1 MNIMNIRKNYRI
13 FYSVILMLFMIY
25 ANTSNAQTVEF
36 SKQVAAFK
44 EDANI
49 QIIANMWAEY
59 MKDKSGAA
67 KSKYWV
73 GKDYIEYEAPGSRF
87 YNYNLQH
94 VYNIS
99 KINDTTYEINTIAY
113 MLVNPDNYYELV
125 SAIYKVYAINI
136 NGQWKLSSFLDMHM
150 DEMEQYKAGHINYIY
165 PPGYDFSRKEARNTG
180 KFINEFVKL
189 YEIAPVDEIT
199 YAVSNSLDQSSH
211 MVGFSY
217 TLYRSESK
225 YAGRFIYPS
234 TILSARCNHIH
245 EIVHALIIPQ
255 YPDCHYML
263 NEGIATF
270 YGGHA
275 NVPYEDLYKLAQDWL
290 KQNDCNFEDFES
302 LYAIEV
308 DGIHPFENILGARI
322 IEYTINKY
330 GHSKIK
336 DLLTIKDYK
345 EIFEAIDVTDI
356 NRFCKGLFS
365 N

>member
-1 MNIMNIRKNYRI
+1 MKKFKLIIG
-13 FYSVILMLFMIY
+13 FLVALCALPG
-25 ANTSNAQTVEF
+25 SNAYSQIVEF
-36 SKQVAAFK
+36 SKQIAAFK
-44 EDANI
+44 DDVNI
-49 QIIANMWAEY
+49 QTIANMWAEY
-59 MKDKSGAA
+59 MKDKSGSA
-67 KSKYWV
+67 KSKYWA

-136 NGQWKLSSFLDMHM
+136 NGEWKLSGFLDMHLADM
-150 DEMEQYKAGHINYIY
+150 KQYKAGYINYIY
-165 PPGYDFSRKEARNTG
+165 PSGYKFSHKEARRTS
-180 KFINEFVKL
+180 KFIDVFVKL
-189 YEIAPVDEIT
+189 YGIVPGEEIT
-199 YAVSNSLDQSSH
+199 YVVSNSLDQTSQ

-263 NEGIATF
+263 NEGIATY

-275 NVPYEDLYKLAQDWL
+275 NVLYEKLYKLAQDWL

-308 DGIHPFENILGARI
+308 DGVHPMENILGARI
-322 IEYTINKY
+322 IEYVINKY
-330 GHSKIK
+330 GHSKVNA
-336 DLLTIKDYK
+336 LLAIKDYK
-345 EIFEAIDVTDI
+345 EIYEAIGVSDI
-356 NRFCKGLFS
+356 NQFCRGLFS